1 MGGWLP
7 VPSGLLESSELVRLD
22 NSPWGRVGGL
32 PPHENRAPLTICS
45 LIWEQGAF
53 LFTAARLLANILR
66 TAQLRCWACW
76 EVPSRPA
83 TARHT
88 GDSLARDWNR
98 VLSSSLAGRR
108 GEREGLQGFGGKQRG
123 PSCLWTSVS

>member
-1 MGGWLP
+1 M
-7 VPSGLLESSELVRLD
+7 
-22 NSPWGRVGGL
+22 
-32 PPHENRAPLTICS
+32 
-45 LIWEQGAF
+45 IWEQGAF
-53 LFTAARLLANILR
+53 LFTAARLLANVLL

-98 VLSSSLAGRR
+98 VLSSSLVGRIG
-108 GEREGLQGFGGKQRG
+108 GEREGLQGFEGEQRG
-123 PSCLWTSVS
+123 PPWLWTYAS